1 MHLKSCGRNQEIL
14 TMPTFETKQETS
26 RRDFV
31 KLSGAALA
39 VAATQTAQ
47 SYAKIVGAND
57 RVRTGI
63 VGCGDRMR
71 GGDVPAFVT
80 NQKDMNFELVAVTDI
95 WKHAREEG
103 AAYVEKVSGSKI
115 DLVRNTDE
123 LYARKDIDAVLIAT
137 ADFQHARCGIEAVK
151 AGRDAY
157 VEKPTAHR
165 MDDARA
171 FLKAVEGSK
180 QVIAVGTQRRSTP
193 AYMKAAEYIQSGKF
207 GDIVMVEMSWNVN
220 QPGRWRRPDVVPLL
234 KEEDT
239 DWKRYCMGVITDKF
253 DARKYLE
260 FRLFWPYSS
269 GIPDQWLVHQIDTVH
284 WFTGLPHPR
293 SVVANGG
300 IYLWKDGRTNWDTM
314 TAVFDYGPLDDL
326 TKGFQVQYT
335 SRFTNSAGGVK
346 ELYYSNAGMIDM
358 DKQTVTPTGGLNAKM
373 AAEMKMQPNL
383 LPSFNLMDKVEKVST
398 DAEPAHGDPMT
409 AANMRNWM
417 ECVRSRKTPNASI
430 RAGYSH
436 SIALCMN
443 VAAIQSGEKVTF
455 DEKTQQIIVGGKP
468 YEHV

>member
-1 MHLKSCGRNQEIL
+1 MPNSVSNQD
-14 TMPTFETKQETS
+14 TT

-31 KLSGAALA
+31 KLGGAAIA
-39 VAATQTAQ
+39 VAATGAARNASAA

-63 VGCGDRMR
+63 IGGGDRML
-71 GGDVPAFVT
+71 GGDVPAFVA
-80 NQKDMNFELVAVTDI
+80 NQKDMNFELVAVSDI
-95 WKHAREEG
+95 WSRARER
-103 AAYVEKVSGSKI
+103 AAAAVEKACGSKI
-115 DLVRNTDE
+115 DMVPNNDA
-123 LYARKDIDAVLIAT
+123 LYARNDVDAVLIAT
-137 ADFQHARCGIEAVK
+137 ADFQHARHGIEAVK

-165 MDDARA
+165 MDDARD
-171 FLKAVEGSK
+171 FLKAVESSS

-193 AYMKAAEYIQSGKF
+193 AYIKAAEYIQSGKF

-239 DWKRYCMGVITDKF
+239 DWNRYCLGVIKDKF

-326 TKGFQVQYT
+326 SKGFQVQYT
-335 SRFTNSAGGVK
+335 SRFTNAAGGVK
-346 ELYYSNAGMIDM
+346 ELYYSNGGMIDM
-358 DKQTVTPTGGLNAKM
+358 DKQTVSPTGGLNAKM

-383 LPSFNLMDKVEKVST
+383 LPSFNLMDKVEKMDT
-398 DAEPAHGDPMT
+398 DATPAHGDPQT
-409 AANMRNWM
+409 NANMRNWM

-443 VAAIQSGEKVTF
+443 VAAIQTGQKVTF
-455 DEKTQQIIVGGKP
+455 DEKTQQVVVGGKP

>member
-1 MHLKSCGRNQEIL
+1 
-14 TMPTFETKQETS
+14 MPNPENAQETT

-31 KLSGAALA
+31 KIGGAALA
-39 VAATQTAQ
+39 VAATQTAH

-57 RVRTGI
+57 RVRVGV

-71 GGDVPAFVT
+71 GGDIPAFMT
-80 NQKDMNFELVAVTDI
+80 SAKEMNFQLVAVSDI
-95 WKHAREEG
+95 WKMRREDG
-103 AAYVEKVSGSKI
+103 AAYIGKLTGDKI
-115 DLVRNTDE
+115 DPVVNNE
-123 LYARKDIDAVLIAT
+123 ALYARNDIDAVLIAT
-137 ADFQHARCGIEAVK
+137 ADFQHAQHGIEAVK

-157 VEKPTAHR
+157 VEKPTAHT
-165 MDDARA
+165 MKDARA
-171 FLKAVEGSK
+171 FLAAVNASS

-193 AYMKAAEYIQSGKF
+193 AYIKAAEYIQSGKF

-239 DWKRYCMGVITDKF
+239 DWNRYLLDLPKAPF

-314 TAVFDYGPLDDL
+314 TAVFDYGPLDDA

-346 ELYYSNAGMIDM
+346 ELYYSNGGMIDM
-358 DKQTVTPTGGLNAKM
+358 DKQTVTPAGGLNAKS
-373 AAEMKMQPNL
+373 AAEMKLQANL
-383 LPSFNLMDKVEKVST
+383 LPSFSLVEKAEPMQT
-398 DAEPAHGDPMT
+398 DAMPGAKGDPQT
-409 AANMRNWM
+409 DANMRNWM

-430 RAGYSH
+430 QAGYSH

-443 VAAIQSGEKVTF
+443 VAAIQTGQKVTF
-455 DEKTQQIIVGGKP
+455 DDKTQQVMVGGKP
-468 YEHV
+468 YVHA